1 MSASPLRKLPEF
13 QQSIQ
18 FGAESEAGLYHRR
31 EGGAFFSILFQS
43 GQQKT
48 QRSFQTREMA
58 QVLRLLPKDRDTW
71 LSQAEFIAPNRRVV
85 NLASLS
91 SLFLDLDSYK
101 VGIEPARAEAMLLLR
116 CEEERFPLP
125 SLVIQSGR
133 GLQVK
138 WLLDTSLPRQAL
150 PRWNLAQRYLV
161 DLFADLGAD
170 PAAKDA
176 SRVLRLVETV
186 NTKSGTT
193 VSVSWANW
201 SQSGEVASYGFD
213 YLCEYLLPYTRE
225 QLAKMREDRKQA
237 KAKRTDLKVVAGN
250 PDARR
255 SFTARQ
261 LAWDR
266 VEDLRTLYRLRDG
279 RIEGLS
285 MPLMFWSLNFLLMS
299 GATNSN
305 LMWHEAEA
313 LCKEFNFGQFNRKSE
328 LSTLYAKAKDH
339 EAGKTV
345 TWNGRTYP
353 ALYRV
358 KNSTLLD
365 LFQITGDEQKKLKTI
380 IGEDEYKERDRR
392 RDEKRRREAGA
403 VTREQYLATVG
414 IDAEQKRATAR
425 LLRAQGK
432 TWAEVATE
440 VGYKDA
446 NSARVACR

>member
-1 MSASPLRKLPEF
+1 MSATPLRKLPEPT
-13 QQSIQ
+13 QGYL
-18 FGAESEAGLYHRR
+18 FGAESEAELYHHR
-31 EGGAFFSILFQS
+31 EGVAFFSLLFQD
-43 GQQKT
+43 GRQKV
-48 QRSFQTREMA
+48 QRSFRTRDMG

-91 SLFLDLDSYK
+91 SLFLDVDCYKIGLD
-101 VGIEPARAEAMLLLR
+101 PAKAETLLLLK

-125 SLVIQSGR
+125 SLVIHSGR
-133 GLQVK
+133 GIQVK
-138 WLLDTSLPRQAL
+138 WLLDKSLPRPAL
-150 PRWNLAQRYLV
+150 PRWNAAQRELV
-161 DLFADLGAD
+161 DLFAELGAD

-186 NTKSGTT
+186 NSKSGT
-193 VSVSWANW
+193 VVHVSWANMAP
-201 SQSGEVASYGFD
+201 SGEVASHDFD
-213 YLCEYLLPYTRE
+213 HLCEHLLPYSRE
-225 QLAKMREDRKQA
+225 QLAEMREKRKQA
-237 KAKRTDLKVVAGN
+237 KAARAAIKVVAGN
-250 PDARR
+250 PAAKGGF
-255 SFTARQ
+255 SARQ
-261 LAWDR
+261 LAWNR
-266 VEDLRTLYRLRDG
+266 MEDLRILYRLRDG

-313 LCKEFNFGQFNRKSE
+313 LCKEFGFGQFNRRSE
-328 LSTLYAKAKDH
+328 LSTLYAKAKES

-345 TWNGRTYP
+345 THNGRTYT

-358 KNSTLLD
+358 KNSTLID
-365 LFQITGDEQKKLKTI
+365 LFQITSDEQRQLKTI
-380 IGEDEYKERDRR
+380 IGEDEYKERDRL
-392 RDEKRRREAGA
+392 RDEKRRRQAGA

-414 IDAEQKRATAR
+414 SDAEQKRATAR